1 MEVNNIFFFHQIDFP
16 GVKCFH
22 QHWGEKKGKKK
33 KGEKTKVSY
42 ILGES
47 DTGNVEENF
56 HNRNY
61 FWQQKRL

>member
-1 MEVNNIFFFHQIDFP
+1 MLSSTLR
-16 GVKCFH
+16 
-22 QHWGEKKGKKK
+22 GKKRK
-33 KGEKTKVSY
+33 KEKRRKTKVSY

-61 FWQQKRL
+61 F